1 MTKVTL
7 PSDTPD
13 GAGRR
18 GCVKERERD
27 TMQRGRYI
35 HLAVL
40 VALTLAAGTARPA
53 QAQGTLQQAQSA
65 FQAIPQA
72 DGTVFLTWNANP
84 TPGVVGY
91 NLYRRDSTLTVDK
104 AALVNADKPLTTT
117 SMIDKGAPLAKS
129 ATYFMRPV
137 FQDAAG
143 KLSEGPNSAQA
154 EVMPQNP
161 IALPPG
167 SFLSYDID
175 TLNPG
180 SATLASNALTIR
192 ASGPDL
198 WSTSDGQTFVG
209 MPVAGNYQIS
219 AAIMAA
225 PAPDPAASN
234 PNDWAKF
241 GVEIR
246 ASPLLNDPGSWVFTS
261 VNRDPG
267 VLYEGRQLAGGDTN
281 PVAGD
286 GLVFSDPGAAQAD
299 LVFPLYLRLLK
310 QGSKITAFQSLD
322 SGKTYT
328 QVGSV
333 YDFGPGNLGPV
344 TYAGVFAT
352 AARDGQYDIVKFDAT
367 SIKIEPK

>member
-1 MTKVTL
+1 M
-7 PSDTPD
+7 
-13 GAGRR
+13 R
-18 GCVKERERD
+18 
-27 TMQRGRYI
+27 RGRYL

-40 VALTLAAGTARPA
+40 AALTIAATAPRSA
-53 QAQGTLQQAQSA
+53 HAQGVLQAV
-65 FQAIPQA
+65 PQA
-72 DGTVFLTWNANP
+72 DGTVFLTWNAIP

-91 NLYRRDSTLTVDK
+91 NVYRRDSTLTVDK
-104 AALVNADKPLTTT
+104 ATLVNTDKPTTAT
-117 SMIDKGAPLAKS
+117 SMIDKAAPMGKS
-129 ATYFMRPV
+129 VIYFMRPV
-137 FQDAAG
+137 FQDSAG
-143 KLSEGPNSAQA
+143 KMSEGANSGQG
-154 EVMPQNP
+154 EVTPQNP

-167 SFLSYDID
+167 NFLYYDLD
-175 TLNPG
+175 TRHPG
-180 SATLASNALTIR
+180 TVTLAGNVLTIR

-198 WSTSDGQTFVG
+198 WSTADGQTFVG
-209 MPVAGNYQIS
+209 MPMAGDYQIT

-225 PAPDPAASN
+225 PAPDPAADN

-246 ASPLLNDPGSWVFTS
+246 SGTLKNDPGSWVFTS

-286 GLVFSDPGAAQAD
+286 GQVFSDPGAAQGD
-299 LVFPLYLRLLK
+299 LMFPLYLRLLK
-310 QGSKITAFQSLD
+310 QGSKITAYQSLD

-328 QVGSV
+328 QVGNT

-352 AARDGQYDIVKFDAT
+352 AARDGQYDIVKFDAA